1 MLYFLLHQINQ
12 YITPN
17 DIKLNVDTKSNKS
30 NKFVSKSISNYLDN
44 TKKLIDNYLSQ
55 WDNMKKYTNPYEFIH
70 TNIPHNN
77 FSISKLKPISRA
89 FFKLIEIYQTFKSIP
104 IFIDEPIKTY
114 HLAEGP
120 GGFIEAT
127 AYIRNNENDKY
138 YGITL
143 IDKSN
148 KNIPGWKKSEKF
160 LNKNKNVIIEKG
172 ISNDGNLYNPEN
184 FLDCYKKHANSM
196 DIVTG
201 DGGFDF
207 STSYNN
213 QEKMA
218 IRLLFTQMIYAVSLQ
233 KKGGSFILKIFDMFS
248 KPTIEIIYMLSCFYT
263 NVYITKPNTS
273 RYANSEKYIV
283 CTDFLFD
290 NTNKITNRFYN
301 ILKVLN
307 NIDYDKY
314 EITGFLNL
322 TIQLYFKN
330 QIEEINSIII
340 QQQIENILNTIKL
353 ISNYT
358 KNKNEKIDN
367 IKSQNIQK
375 CINWCIN
382 NNVPYN
388 KYINSNNIFITDK
401 NN

>member
-12 YITPN
+12 DINPN
-17 DIKLNVDTKSNKS
+17 DIKLTMDTIQNEP

-104 IFIDEPIKTY
+104 IFVNESIKTY

-172 ISNDGNLYNPEN
+172 LSKDGNLFNPEN
-184 FLDCYKKHANSM
+184 FLDCYKNHANSM
-196 DIVTG
+196 DIITG

-218 IRLLFTQMIYAVSLQ
+218 VRLLFTQMIYAVSLQ
-233 KKGGSFILKIFDMFS
+233 KKGGSFILKIFDMFL
-248 KPTIEIIYMLSCFYT
+248 KPTVEIIYMLSCFYT

-307 NIDYDKY
+307 GIDYDKY

-322 TIQLYFKN
+322 PIQLYFKN

-382 NNVPYN
+382 NNIPYN
-388 KYINSNNIFITDK
+388 KYINSSNIFINDK
-401 NN
+401 HN

>member
-1 MLYFLLHQINQ
+1 MFYFLLHQINQ
-12 YITPN
+12 IIHPN
-17 DIKLNVDTKSNKS
+17 DLKLSINNK
-30 NKFVSKSISNYLDN
+30 NNTDEYVSKSIAKYLND
-44 TKKLIDNYLSQ
+44 TKKLIDNNLLQ

-89 FFKLIEIYQTFKSIP
+89 FFKIIEIYQTFKSIP
-104 IFIDEPIKTY
+104 IFVNIPIKTY

-127 AYIRNNENDKY
+127 AYIRKNKNDKY

-148 KNIPGWKKSEKF
+148 KNVPGWKKSEKF
-160 LNKNKNVIIEKG
+160 LTNNTNVIIEQG
-172 ISNDGNLYNPEN
+172 ISKDGNLYNPEN
-184 FLDCYKKHANSM
+184 FLDCYKRHANSM
-196 DIVTG
+196 DIITG

-218 IRLLFTQMIYAVSLQ
+218 IRLLFTQMIYAISLQ
-233 KKGGSFILKIFDMFS
+233 KKSGTFILKIFDMFL
-248 KPTIEIIYMLSCFYT
+248 KPTIEIIYILSCFYN
-263 NVYITKPNTS
+263 NVYITKPKTS

-283 CTDFLFD
+283 CTDFLYD
-290 NTNKITNRFYN
+290 NTNKITNKFYN

-307 NIDYDKY
+307 NIDYNKH
-314 EITGFLNL
+314 EICGFFNL
-322 TIQLYFKN
+322 PIQLYFTT
-330 QIEEINSIII
+330 QIEEINAIII
-340 QQQIENILNTIKL
+340 QQQVENILNTIKL
-353 ISNYT
+353 INNYN

-367 IKSQNIQK
+367 IKMQNIQK

-382 NNVPYN
+382 NNIPYN
-388 KYINSNNIFITDK
+388 KYISSSNIFLNDK
-401 NN
+401 

>member
-77 FSISKLKPISRA
+77 FSISKLKSISRA

>member
-12 YITPN
+12 IITPN
-17 DIKLNVDTKSNKS
+17 DIKLTMDIKSNKS

-127 AYIRNNENDKY
+127 AYIRNNEYDKY

-160 LNKNKNVIIEKG
+160 LNKNKNVIIEQG

-196 DIVTG
+196 DIITG

-218 IRLLFTQMIYAVSLQ
+218 IRLLFTQMIYAISLQ

-307 NIDYDKY
+307 SIDYEKY
-314 EITGFLNL
+314 EIIGFLNL
-322 TIQLYFKN
+322 PIQLYFKN

-353 ISNYT
+353 INNYT

-375 CINWCIN
+375 CINWCIQN
-382 NNVPYN
+382 KIPYN
-388 KYINSNNIFITDK
+388 KFIQPTNIFMRKT
-401 NN
+401 

>member
-1 MLYFLLHQINQ
+1 MLYFLLHQINHN
-12 YITPN
+12 ITPN
-17 DIKLNVDTKSNKS
+17 DIKLTMDTKSNKS
-30 NKFVSKSISNYLDN
+30 NKFVSKSISIYLDN

-70 TNIPHNN
+70 TSIPHNN

-89 FFKLIEIYQTFKSIP
+89 FFKLIEIYQTFKTIP

-127 AYIRNNENDKY
+127 AYVRNNLNDKY

-160 LNKNKNVIIEKG
+160 LNTNKNVIIEKG

-196 DIVTG
+196 DIITG

-233 KKGGSFILKIFDMFS
+233 KKGGSFILKIFDMFL

-307 NIDYDKY
+307 NIDYEKY
-314 EITGFLNL
+314 EIIGFLNL
-322 TIQLYFKN
+322 PIQLYFITH
-330 QIEEINSIII
+330 IEEINSIII

-388 KYINSNNIFITDK
+388 KYINSNNVFINDK
-401 NN
+401 HN

>member
-12 YITPN
+12 DINPN
-17 DIKLNVDTKSNKS
+17 DIKLTMDTIQNEP

-104 IFIDEPIKTY
+104 IFVNESIKTY

-127 AYIRNNENDKY
+127 AYIRNNENDIY

-172 ISNDGNLYNPEN
+172 LSKDGNLFNPEN
-184 FLDCYKKHANSM
+184 FLDCYKNHANSM
-196 DIVTG
+196 DIITG

-233 KKGGSFILKIFDMFS
+233 KKGGSFILKIFDMFL
-248 KPTIEIIYMLSCFYT
+248 KPTVEIIYMLSCFYT

-307 NIDYDKY
+307 GIDYDKY

-322 TIQLYFKN
+322 PIQLYFKN

-382 NNVPYN
+382 NNIPYN
-388 KYINSNNIFITDK
+388 KYINSSNIFINDK
-401 NN
+401 HN

>member
-12 YITPN
+12 DINPN
-17 DIKLNVDTKSNKS
+17 DIKLTMDTIQNES

-104 IFIDEPIKTY
+104 IFVNESIKTY

-172 ISNDGNLYNPEN
+172 LSKDGNLFNPEN
-184 FLDCYKKHANSM
+184 FLDCYKNHANSM
-196 DIVTG
+196 DIITG

-218 IRLLFTQMIYAVSLQ
+218 VRLLFTQMIYAVSLQ
-233 KKGGSFILKIFDMFS
+233 KKGGSFILKIFDMFL
-248 KPTIEIIYMLSCFYT
+248 KPTVEIIYMLSCFYT

-322 TIQLYFKN
+322 PIQLYFKN

-382 NNVPYN
+382 NNIPYN
-388 KYINSNNIFITDK
+388 KYINSSNIFINDK
-401 NN
+401 HN